1 LFGKNLPSLKKA
13 VMNMW
18 SALKS
23 DLLDFVTTIQEDTS
37 KTLSLVL
44 GDEEVDVSAEEEN
57 LLKKWIADTKRSYET
72 YANPLK
78 ERRAK
83 EFERYKKKFTLT
95 MHSNAIAEVLDEE
108 PEVSRFYAE
117 LVPIHITPDEFWARL
132 FFRLQLLTR
141 TGNVNF
147 EEDDEEEELTWEET
161 DVVSDRHNDNS
172 ISEPGSAPTA
182 SSPALVSSAGIATE
196 EKKQYERKI
205 QTLEDENQKLRNML
219 SSLTNRIALLELD
232 VKSKNELIA
241 NLQEEQSQ
249 ANRSSGKAV
258 PASAEPATAAP
269 LSSTINNTAVPTSI
283 VPPTSDTWSEASS
296 EGLLVN
302 HSDANSLTYGTDEES
317 SRHGVGGKATLIM
330 SSTTPAKS
338 TTAGALH
345 STIIGNN
352 NNNNTI
358 QQNNHSATP
367 KNVATPQVQMS
378 TFLQE
383 EDDEEEDGWN

>member
-1 LFGKNLPSLKKA
+1 
-13 VMNMW
+13 MDNM
-18 SALKS
+18 AMLN
-23 DLLDFVTTIQEDTS
+23 F
-37 KTLSLVL
+37 
-44 GDEEVDVSAEEEN
+44 
-57 LLKKWIADTKRSYET
+57 
-72 YANPLK
+72 
-78 ERRAK
+78 
-83 EFERYKKKFTLT
+83 
-95 MHSNAIAEVLDEE
+95 
-108 PEVSRFYAE
+108 
-117 LVPIHITPDEFWARL
+117 RL

-161 DVVSDRHNDNS
+161 DVVSDRLNDNS

-182 SSPALVSSAGIATE
+182 SLQSMSPALVSSTGIAAE

-258 PASAEPATAAP
+258 PASAEPATVAP
-269 LSSTINNTAVPTSI
+269 LPSTVNNTAVATSI

-345 STIIGNN
+345 STISG
-352 NNNNTI
+352 NNNTI
-358 QQNNHSATP
+358 QQNNHSATS
-367 KNVATPQVQMS
+367 KNVATPQVQLS

>member
-1 LFGKNLPSLKKA
+1 
-13 VMNMW
+13 
-18 SALKS
+18 
-23 DLLDFVTTIQEDTS
+23 
-37 KTLSLVL
+37 
-44 GDEEVDVSAEEEN
+44 
-57 LLKKWIADTKRSYET
+57 
-72 YANPLK
+72 
-78 ERRAK
+78 
-83 EFERYKKKFTLT
+83 